1 MLLGTT
7 APVLVT
13 YTSLRE
19 LAPAELALMPPAELQ
34 RLAEI
39 GSQRRQQE
47 YTCGRAL
54 LRHTLER
61 WTGDPAESHRLT
73 TTEHGKPLCIDGPA
87 VSITHSGDLV
97 ACAVTESGDIGI
109 DLELPKQRRKTTDIA
124 LGYFSG
130 EEARWLKTQ
139 PADRFYMLWVLKEAY
154 LKLIGRGLS
163 GLNRLRCRVLPPR
176 IEFDIGKDSIEGLGL
191 YAMGEAFLALASRR
205 TSLQQVRFERWDP
218 ASANPVTICEI
229 ATIARTYDLAG

>member
-1 MLLGTT
+1 MPSGTT
-7 APVLVT
+7 PPVLVT

-19 LAPAELALMPPAELQ
+19 PASVELALMSPAELQ
-34 RLAEI
+34 RLTDI
-39 GSQRRQQE
+39 GSRRRRQE
-47 YTCGRAL
+47 YSCGRAL

-61 WTGDPAESHRLT
+61 WTGDPAESHRLA
-73 TTEHGKPLCIDGPA
+73 TTELGKPFCIDGPA

-97 ACAVTESGDIGI
+97 ACAVTGSGDIGI
-109 DLELPKQRRKTTDIA
+109 DLELPDKRRRTADIA

-163 GLNRLRCRVLPPR
+163 GLNRLRCKVLPPR
-176 IEFDIGKDSIEGLGL
+176 IEADIGSDSIEGLGL
-191 YAMGEAFLALASRR
+191 YAIGEAFLALASRR
-205 TSLQQVRFERWDP
+205 TSLQEVRFERWDP
-218 ASANPVTICEI
+218 AAANPVTICDI
-229 ATIARTYDLAG
+229 QTIARSNGPKG